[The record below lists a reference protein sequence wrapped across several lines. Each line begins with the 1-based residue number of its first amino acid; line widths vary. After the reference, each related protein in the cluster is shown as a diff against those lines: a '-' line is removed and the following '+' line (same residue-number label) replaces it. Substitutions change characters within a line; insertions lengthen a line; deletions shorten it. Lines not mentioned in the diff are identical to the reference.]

1 MENPTLNIKSDE
13 LAEILQR
20 VSDYE
25 ALSPAKQKVYY
36 DDKNTQQNGEFL
48 IGTFVLDLLRCGY
61 RSGAALDLSYDTV
74 KSLPL
79 ALGRSLREDIAAGKD
94 LKSAAESVAKA
105 LAAYLFALGM
115 NEEEAK
121 LKVAQKGTAF
131 VQPRLDEGPL
141 WGPYLRITTG
151 KNREK
156 DFLISAMEG
165 GSGVYRDGKG
175 VMQLSVGPIIRA
187 YRAAFGVDL
196 REYGLCDMMLEADA
210 NE

>member
-13 LAEILQR
+13 LVEILQR

-25 ALSPAKQKVYY
+25 ALSPAKQKDYY

-79 ALGRSLREDIAAGKD
+79 ALGRSLREDITAGKD
-94 LKSAAESVAKA
+94 LKSAAEGVAKA
-105 LAAYLFALGM
+105 FAAYLFALGM
-115 NEEEAK
+115 NEEGTS
-121 LKVAQKGTAF
+121 LKVSQKGTAF
-131 VQPRLDEGPL
+131 IRPAPE
-141 WGPYLRITTG
+141 
-151 KNREK
+151 E
-156 DFLISAMEG
+156 
-165 GSGVYRDGKG
+165 GSGVYRDGRRL
-175 VMQLSVGPIIRA
+175 MLLSVGPGIRA

-196 REYGLCDMMLEADA
+196 SEYGLCDMMLEADA